1 MAVSAETCGEDESV
15 RAMVANVQK
24 SNETS
29 DALFQVVDQADPDIL
44 LLLETDEWWDE
55 ALQAIAG
62 DYPEIVQHIPE
73 DAKAFGMH
81 LLSRLPLEETE
92 VMFWFGAQTPTIRA
106 TAILPSGGRLDFF
119 GLHPRP
125 PLYWNQPTTLRD
137 AYILRAA
144 LEAADASAPT
154 ILAGDFNA
162 APWERVNRRAMRL
175 GGLLDPRVGR
185 GIYPTYDAQSRI
197 MSWPLDQVLFQD
209 ELGLMRFARLPS
221 IGSDHYPILAELCL
235 DPDLAGRQSAPEI
248 ASGDRA
254 EAETSIAAARD
265 L

>member
-1 MAVSAETCGEDESV
+1 
-15 RAMVANVQK
+15 
-24 SNETS
+24 
-29 DALFQVVDQADPDIL
+29 
-44 LLLETDEWWDE
+44 
-55 ALQAIAG
+55 
-62 DYPEIVQHIPE
+62 
-73 DAKAFGMH
+73 
-81 LLSRLPLEETE
+81 
-92 VMFWFGAQTPTIRA
+92 
-106 TAILPSGGRLDFF
+106 
-119 GLHPRP
+119 
-125 PLYWNQPTTLRD
+125 
-137 AYILRAA
+137 
-144 LEAADASAPT
+144 
-154 ILAGDFNA
+154 
-162 APWERVNRRAMRL
+162 MRL